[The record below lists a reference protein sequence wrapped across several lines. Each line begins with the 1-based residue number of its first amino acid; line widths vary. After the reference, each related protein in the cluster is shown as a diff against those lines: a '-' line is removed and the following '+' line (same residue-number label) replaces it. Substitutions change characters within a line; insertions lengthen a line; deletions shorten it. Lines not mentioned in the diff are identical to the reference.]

1 MTTRWSA
8 REGVLTRSARW
19 AVCLLLAAGEPMP
32 LQTTQ
37 DTTRVAVR
45 FHHLHYRVADPGDAL
60 GEAATLL
67 GGTRTIAQ
75 GLGVGVR
82 VGREYVLFERESE
95 ASSRRPPPKP
105 EEAYAEAVRWLS
117 ARGMTVV
124 PGSLGESAVSR
135 AVPAADFDHLA
146 FAADDLPSALNAVRE
161 QPESLTEDAA
171 RFRLP
176 SGNIVELVR
185 DTDRPDAYWCPM
197 HPDVRSSGAGKCP
210 LCSMALVPIPAPR
223 IGEYR
228 LDVAAVPRAGGG
240 VSGFRFVVRD
250 PETGSPVRTLLDVHE
265 RPFHLFIVRQ
275 DLQQFA
281 HVHPERNEDGSFEVR
296 HDLDP
301 GEYVLIADFLPA
313 GGTSQ
318 IVQRAIVTPGY
329 KGRLFAPP
337 PDLVPG
343 PSEQVVDG
351 LRIRVDAPSP
361 VTLRETSLRVEIAE
375 AASGRAVTD
384 IEPYLGASGHLLIV
398 SNDLTLAMHGHPEGA
413 PSSGAVL
420 TFGPVFPA
428 PGRYKLWLQFQRKGT
443 IVTAP
448 FVIEVPAR

>member
-1 MTTRWSA
+1 MSLVWF
-8 REGVLTRSARW
+8 
-19 AVCLLLAAGEPMP
+19 VCFLLAGGPSTGGERSP
-32 LQTTQ
+32 LYAAQ
-37 DTTRVAVR
+37 DATRALR

-60 GEAATLL
+60 GEAATRL

-95 ASSRRPPPKP
+95 GRSSVPARSPS
-105 EEAYAEAVRWLS
+105 EAYAEATRWLS
-117 ARGMTVV
+117 ARGMNVV
-124 PGSLGESAVSR
+124 PASLGESAVAR
-135 AVPAADFDHLA
+135 GVPAGAFDHLA
-146 FAADDLPSALNAVRE
+146 FAADDLGAALDAIRE
-161 QPESLTEDAA
+161 RPLSSTEDAA

-176 SGNIVELVR
+176 SGIIIEIVR

-197 HPDVRSSGAGKCP
+197 HPDVRSPGVGTCP
-210 LCSMALVPIPAPR
+210 LCSMALVPIPPPR

-228 LDVAAVPRAGGG
+228 LDVSAIPRAGGG

-250 PETGSPVRTLLDVHE
+250 PETGAPVAGLIDVHE
-265 RPFHLFIVRQ
+265 RPFHLFIVGQ
-275 DLQQFA
+275 DLRQFA
-281 HVHPERNEDGSFEVR
+281 HVHPERNDDGSFEVR

-301 GEYVLIADFLPA
+301 GEYVLIADFLPE

-329 KGRLFAPP
+329 AGRLFVPA

-351 LRIRVDAPSP
+351 LRIRVEIAPP
-361 VTLRETSLRVEIAE
+361 VTLRETLLRVEVAD
-375 AASGRAVTD
+375 ATNSAAVTD

-413 PSSGAVL
+413 PSSGPVL

-428 PGRYKLWLQFQRKGT
+428 PGRYKLWLQFQRKGKV
-443 IVTAP
+443 VTAP